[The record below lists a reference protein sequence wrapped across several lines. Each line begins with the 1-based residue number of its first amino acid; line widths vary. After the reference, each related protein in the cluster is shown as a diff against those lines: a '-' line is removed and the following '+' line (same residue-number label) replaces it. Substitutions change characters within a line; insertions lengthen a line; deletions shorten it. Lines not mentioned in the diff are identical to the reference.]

1 METSRNDREG
11 ETKNGA
17 ERGSWEEREAGGLE
31 EEGPSNSGHSWAP
44 RSQQERR
51 GAALLPHAFLEP
63 TGEMD
68 LPDGRGNYQGQQAI
82 IKKLSRQESRSSAGN
97 NQEAEQTGITQ
108 LSRQYS
114 RT

>member
-31 EEGPSNSGHSWAP
+31 EEGPSSSGHSWAP

-68 LPDGRGNYQGQQAI
+68 LPDGRGNYQGQQ
-82 IKKLSRQESRSSAGN
+82 EEMTAGSVWGEGWLEN
-97 NQEAEQTGITQ
+97 PGG
-108 LSRQYS
+108 LPGGGRPSDDK
-114 RT
+114 